1 MSELQKLQK
10 KAYLVAAA
18 IAILH
23 NGKRYEQGDKIE
35 LTDEEA
41 EKISLYI
48 ALDNTEAERQQTEAE
63 AEKQRLAEEKR
74 KADEAAEKAA
84 KDAAEQEAKEKAEA
98 DKKAQEAAKKRG
110 QADKVV
116 QDNKDKDEQ

>member
-1 MSELQKLQK
+1 MSETQK

-18 IAILH
+18 MAILH

-35 LTDEEA
+35 LTDDEA

-48 ALDNTEAERQQTEAE
+48 VLDDTEAERQQAEAE
-63 AEKQRLAEEKR
+63 AEKQRLAAEK
-74 KADEAAEKAA
+74 AAQEAAEKTA
-84 KDAAEQEAKEKAEA
+84 KDAAEQEAKEKDEAE
-98 DKKAQEAAKKRG
+98 KNAQEAAKKRG

>member
-1 MSELQKLQK
+1 MSETPK

-41 EKISLYI
+41 EKNSLYI
-48 ALDNTEAERQQTEAE
+48 VLDDTEAERQQAEAEAE
-63 AEKQRLAEEKR
+63 AEKQRLAAE
-74 KADEAAEKAA
+74 EAAEKAA
-84 KDAAEQEAKEKAEA
+84 QEAAEKEAKAKAEA
-98 DKKAQEAAKKRG
+98 EKKAQEAAKKSG
-110 QADKVV
+110 QADKDV
-116 QDNKDKDEQ
+116 QDNKHKDEQ

>member
-1 MSELQKLQK
+1 MSETQK

-41 EKISLYI
+41 EKNSLYI
-48 ALDNTEAERQQTEAE
+48 VLDDTE
-63 AEKQRLAEEKR
+63 
-74 KADEAAEKAA
+74 
-84 KDAAEQEAKEKAEA
+84 
-98 DKKAQEAAKKRG
+98 KKAQEAAKKSG
-110 QADKVV
+110 QADKDV

>member
-1 MSELQKLQK
+1 MSELQK

-18 IAILH
+18 MAILH

-48 ALDNTEAERQQTEAE
+48 ALDEDEAARQQAEAE
-63 AEKQRLAEEKR
+63 AEKQRLAAEK
-74 KADEAAEKAA
+74 AAEEAAEKAA
-84 KDAAEQEAKEKAEA
+84 QEAAEKEAKAKAEA
-98 DKKAQEAAKKRG
+98 EKKAQEAAKKRG

>member
-1 MSELQKLQK
+1 MSETQK

-41 EKISLYI
+41 EKNSLYI
-48 ALDNTEAERQQTEAE
+48 VLDDTEAERQQAEAE
-63 AEKQRLAEEKR
+63 AEKQRLA
-74 KADEAAEKAA
+74 AEKAA
-84 KDAAEQEAKEKAEA
+84 E
-98 DKKAQEAAKKRG
+98 EAAKKRG

>member
-1 MSELQKLQK
+1 MSELQK

-18 IAILH
+18 MAILH

-48 ALDNTEAERQQTEAE
+48 ALDEDEAARQQAEAE
-63 AEKQRLAEEKR
+63 AEKQRLAAE
-74 KADEAAEKAA
+74 EAAEKAA
-84 KDAAEQEAKEKAEA
+84 QEAAEKEAKAKAEA
-98 DKKAQEAAKKRG
+98 EKKAQETAKKRG
-110 QADKVV
+110 QA
-116 QDNKDKDEQ
+116 NKDKDEQ

>member
-1 MSELQKLQK
+1 MSETQK

-18 IAILH
+18 MAILH

-48 ALDNTEAERQQTEAE
+48 VLDDTEAERQQAEAE
-63 AEKQRLAEEKR
+63 AEKQRLAAEK
-74 KADEAAEKAA
+74 AAQEAAEKAA
-84 KDAAEQEAKEKAEA
+84 KDAAEQEAKEKSEAEE
-98 DKKAQEAAKKRG
+98 KEQEAAKKRG

>member
-1 MSELQKLQK
+1 MSETQK

-18 IAILH
+18 MAILH

-48 ALDNTEAERQQTEAE
+48 ALDEDEAARQQAEAE
-63 AEKQRLAEEKR
+63 AEKQRLAAEK
-74 KADEAAEKAA
+74 AVQEAAEKAA
-84 KDAAEQEAKEKAEA
+84 QEAKEKAEEE
-98 DKKAQEAAKKRG
+98 KKAQETAKKRG
-110 QADKVV
+110 QADKGV

>member
-1 MSELQKLQK
+1 MSETQK
-10 KAYLVAAA
+10 KAYLIAAA
-18 IAILH
+18 MAILH

-35 LTDEEA
+35 LTDDEA

-48 ALDNTEAERQQTEAE
+48 VLDDTEAERQQAEAE
-63 AEKQRLAEEKR
+63 AEKQRLAAEK
-74 KADEAAEKAA
+74 AAQEAAEKAA

-98 DKKAQEAAKKRG
+98 EKKAQEADKKRG

>member
-1 MSELQKLQK
+1 MSETQK
-10 KAYLVAAA
+10 KAYLVAAGM
-18 IAILH
+18 AILH
-23 NGKRYEQGDKIE
+23 NGKRYEQGDKIK

-48 ALDNTEAERQQTEAE
+48 VLDDTEAERQQAEAE
-63 AEKQRLAEEKR
+63 AEKQRLAAEK
-74 KADEAAEKAA
+74 AAQEAAEKAE

-98 DKKAQEAAKKRG
+98 EKKAQEAAKKRG

>member
-1 MSELQKLQK
+1 MSELQK

-18 IAILH
+18 MAILH

-98 DKKAQEAAKKRG
+98 DKKAQEATKKRG